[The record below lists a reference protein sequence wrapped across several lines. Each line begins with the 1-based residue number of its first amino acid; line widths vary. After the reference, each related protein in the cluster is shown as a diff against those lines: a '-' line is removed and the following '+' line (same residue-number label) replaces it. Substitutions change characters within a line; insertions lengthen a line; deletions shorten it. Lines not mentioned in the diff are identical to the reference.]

1 MKKISRRCG
10 MPWPGALVVA
20 LVMALLGMAGF
31 ALAQEARSRIAA
43 PPENSVVLLPDRVV
57 PPPQC
62 DCPVQL
68 TRYDIKTSIK
78 DNVATTTITQ
88 EFKNDSG
95 RTLEARYLFP
105 LPPDANFSS
114 FTLTVNGKA
123 LEGQI
128 LEKDQARQTY
138 QEIVRK
144 LIDPGLLEYIDDKT
158 VQVSVAPFFA
168 GETKKIQLSYTQLL
182 KQDGGLYKYTYYL
195 GNPAPGTIN
204 RPMPVPMTREDSTR
218 HSNEVAA
225 PRPVPAPGMPEI
237 GLALD
242 LKTTQAL
249 KTVYSPTHD
258 PAIDRHGNNAANVS
272 LTVKKADLGKEKN
285 FVLYFSEDNGAI
297 TLNSL
302 NYQKG
307 GEDGYFLMTLRAPAS
322 LQDQPVLPK
331 DVVLVIDTSGSM
343 GGDKIVQAK
352 EALKTIINKLRP
364 EDNFG
369 LLQFNTDVATFKNE
383 LIPANAANKKAALD
397 YVEGLDAGGSTNIE
411 AALNTGFAQ
420 LKNHQANRPAYVIF
434 LTDGEPTVGVTDT
447 VGLLKAAS
455 AANRVEARL
464 FNFGVGYDVKTDLLD
479 QLADAHHGSAT
490 YVEPNENLELAVT
503 GFYNKIEAP
512 VLTDVALDWGGLEV
526 SRVYPE
532 KIGDLFA
539 GSEIILLGRHAHA
552 GSGTVKL
559 TGKVGNQVKSFAY
572 PVSWE
577 PGTSHSQ
584 LPRLWAGRRIGYLL
598 ENIRQ
603 HGENSELKSEVVSL
617 SKQYG
622 IITPY
627 TSFLA
632 LEPQFQA
639 SAAEK
644 KDGRADSAMR
654 PGLAGAGGSG
664 GFPAAAPVAANQAA
678 MDATSGQGAVQFS
691 KTLGRMKQQASIR
704 DLEASQAVGSV
715 EGAAASLK
723 TVANKTF
730 TLSRDGVWIDTQYD
744 AKQHGKPKQV
754 SFGTDAYF
762 DLLAQKPELLPYFG
776 LGEKVL
782 VVLDGVAYEVVA
794 AQAG

>member
-1 MKKISRRCG
+1 MKKIPRRG
-10 MPWPGALVVA
+10 KPWLSVLVVA
-20 LVMALLGMAGF
+20 LLAVVLGMAGY
-31 ALAQEARSRIAA
+31 ALAQEAGARIAT
-43 PPENSVVLLPDRVV
+43 PPVDNVVILPDRVV
-57 PPPQC
+57 PPAHC

-68 TRYDIKTSIK
+68 TGYDVKTAIK

-88 EFKNDSG
+88 EFRNDSG

-123 LEGQI
+123 LEGKI

-158 VQVSVAPFFA
+158 VQVSIAPFFA

-195 GNPAPGTIN
+195 GNPVPGTLN
-204 RPMPVPMTREDSTR
+204 RPEPVPVMRDERAMHKDMP
-218 HSNEVAA
+218 
-225 PRPVPAPGMPEI
+225 PRPVPMPQA
-237 GLALD
+237 LPDVTLSLD

-258 PAIDRHGNNAANVS
+258 PKIDRQGSHAADVD

-285 FVLYFSEDNGAI
+285 FVLYFSEDNSAI

-302 NYQKG
+302 NYQKT

-369 LLQFNTDVATFKNE
+369 LLQFNTDVSTFRNE
-383 LIPANAANKKAALD
+383 LIPAGAANKKAALE
-397 YVEGLDAGGSTNIE
+397 YVDNLEAGGSTNIE

-447 VGLLKAAS
+447 AGLLKAAT
-455 AANRVEARL
+455 AANRVDAHL

-512 VLTDVALDWGGLEV
+512 VLTDVALDWGNLAV
-526 SRVYPE
+526 SQVYPE

-539 GSEIILLGRHAHA
+539 GSEIILLGRHGHA

-559 TGKVGNQVKSFAY
+559 TGKIGNQVKTYTY

-632 LEPQFQA
+632 LEPQYQA
-639 SAAEK
+639 SADEK
-644 KDGRADSAMR
+644 KEGRAPRRDMPMPASA
-654 PGLAGAGGSG
+654 
-664 GFPAAAPVAANQAA
+664 PAAANQAA

-691 KTLGRMKQQASIR
+691 KTLGRMKQQASIS
-704 DLEASQAVGSV
+704 DLEESQAVGSA
-715 EGAAASLK
+715 EGAASALK

-744 AKQHGKPKQV
+744 AAQHGKPKQIT
-754 SFGTDAYF
+754 FGTDAYF
-762 DLLAQKPELLPYFG
+762 DLLAQKPELIPYFS

-782 VVLDGVAYEVVA
+782 VVLDGLAYEVTA
-794 AQAG
+794 ARPG